1 MTKTAT
7 LLTLVLA
14 LAAPTAARAAGA
26 DTAHGTYR
34 IVAGDVL
41 DVIVWRNKELSLQVT
56 VRPDGWISYPLA
68 SDVKVAGA
76 TVVEVQ
82 KKLEEALG
90 KYVTSPSVTVV
101 VTKVANL
108 RVSILGKVRQPGR
121 YNLDGPTTVLDVL
134 ALAGGLTEFA
144 DHDGIYVLRASTGPD
159 GLYERIAAKYSSST
173 SAGKSNTNVTVMAG
187 DIIIVP

>member
-1 MTKTAT
+1 MTRTAR
-7 LLTLVLA
+7 LLILVLVLA
-14 LAAPTAARAAGA
+14 APGLARAGT
-26 DTAHGTYR
+26 DPAHGTYR

-68 SDVKVAGA
+68 SDVKVAGS

-82 KKLEEALG
+82 KKLEDALA

-144 DHDGIYVLRASTGPD
+144 DHDGIYVLRASASPD
-159 GLYERIAAKYSSST
+159 GLYERISAKYSSST

>member
-1 MTKTAT
+1 MTRIAT
-7 LLTLVLA
+7 LLTLALV
-14 LAAPTAARAAGA
+14 LAAPDAARAGT
-26 DTAHGTYR
+26 DPAHGTYR
-34 IVAGDVL
+34 IVPGDVL

-101 VTKVANL
+101 VTRVANL

-144 DHDGIYVLRASTGPD
+144 DHDGIYVLRASASPD
-159 GLYERIAAKYSSST
+159 GLYERISAKYSSST
-173 SAGKSNTNVTVMAG
+173 SAGKSNTNVVVIAG

>member
-1 MTKTAT
+1 MTKPITCIAIALLCAT
-7 LLTLVLA
+7 TVV
-14 LAAPTAARAAGA
+14 RA
-26 DTAHGTYR
+26 DPQPPAHGTYR
-34 IVAGDVL
+34 IVPGDVL
-41 DVIVWRNKELSLQVT
+41 DIIVWRNKELSLQVT

-68 SDVKVAGA
+68 SDVRVAGSS
-76 TVVEVQ
+76 VVDVQ
-82 KKLEEALG
+82 KKLEEALA
-90 KYVTSPSVTVV
+90 KYVTTPMVTVV

-144 DHDGIYVLRASTGPD
+144 DPDGIYILRASASPD
-159 GLYERIAAKYSSST
+159 GLYERIPTKYSSST
-173 SAGKSNTNVTVMAG
+173 SAGKSNTNVVVNAG